1 MDAKQ
6 IFEIVKRIFLTGA
19 SSGIGLAIAKLLV
32 AEGHEVWGTSRNL
45 ERIPKMPQW
54 HAVRLDLADPL
65 SVEAAF
71 NTALTDAGY
80 FDVLINN
87 AGAGHFD
94 PAELVPMET
103 IASQFQ
109 ILVFGQIQLMQL
121 ALRHMQARGEGLIIN
136 VTSLASRLPVPFM
149 AAYNAAKAA
158 MASFTMSIQLELG
171 NSRVQVVDLQPA
183 DIRTEFN
190 QGVIKSTEGNPR
202 YDTKIAKT
210 WEITERNM
218 KNAPTPDLVAQECSQ
233 ISQLCSAAATYNS
246 WRCISI
252 KICASDFQISSA
264 TPSVVGIE
272 EVLPDMTAISEAVIL
287 MAGEGSRLRGSD
299 NTFLKPFVPLLGR
312 PLISYAL
319 DALIRA
325 GIKTVDFVVGY
336 ESERM
341 IEQVKAI
348 PSFRPQRVLHRKP
361 RLAKTKWHFAACRR
375 WPRQH
380 TLSSHDERPSFRRC
394 CGRSL
399 A

>member
-6 IFEIVKRIFLTGA
+6 IFEIVKRIFITGA
-19 SSGIGLAIAKLLV
+19 SSGIGLATAKLLV
-32 AEGHEVWGTSRNL
+32 AEGHEVWGTSRNF

-71 NTALTDAGY
+71 NTALTEAGY

-94 PAELVPMET
+94 PGELVPMET
-103 IASQFQ
+103 ITSQFQ

-121 ALRHMQARGEGLIIN
+121 ALRHMQARGKGLIVN

-171 NSRVQVVDLQPA
+171 NSRVHVVDLQPA

-218 KNAPTPDLVAQECSQ
+218 KNAPTPDLVARNV
-233 ISQLCSAAATYNS
+233 LRLVNSAQPPPRITVGDAFQS
-246 WRCISI
+246 
-252 KICASDFQISSA
+252 KIAPLIFRF
-264 TPSVVGIE
+264 
-272 EVLPDMTAISEAVIL
+272 LPQ
-287 MAGEGSRLRGSD
+287 RLRLWG
-299 NTFLKPFVPLLGR
+299 LKR
-312 PLISYAL
+312 YYQI
-319 DALIRA
+319 
-325 GIKTVDFVVGY
+325 
-336 ESERM
+336 
-341 IEQVKAI
+341 
-348 PSFRPQRVLHRKP
+348 
-361 RLAKTKWHFAACRR
+361 
-375 WPRQH
+375 
-380 TLSSHDERPSFRRC
+380 
-394 CGRSL
+394 
-399 A
+399 